1 MRGVDFGGGWSLY
14 GWAMDIQS
22 APAPAP
28 LATPA
33 GGFPLR
39 LTARAVEQ
47 VKAVQKQQ
55 HFDGYYLSVRVVPAG
70 CSGFG
75 YDLNLVPDAQPG
87 DVTGEQ
93 DGVKL
98 LTDALSSTYLA
109 GTEVDYQVGSTGAG
123 FKFTNPNA
131 KSTCGCGT
139 SFST

>member
-1 MRGVDFGGGWSLY
+1 ME
-14 GWAMDIQS
+14 IQS
-22 APAPAP
+22 TPAPAP
-28 LATPA
+28 LSTQGNA
-33 GGFPLR
+33 FPLR

-55 HFDGYYLSVRVVPAG
+55 NFDGYYLSVRVVPAG

-75 YDLNLVPDAQPG
+75 YDLNLVKDVQAG

-93 DGVKL
+93 DGVRL
-98 LTDALSSTYLA
+98 VTDALSSTYLA
-109 GTEVDYQVGSTGAG
+109 GTEVDYLVGSTGAG
-123 FKFTNPNA
+123 FKFSNPNA

>member
-1 MRGVDFGGGWSLY
+1 METQT
-14 GWAMDIQS
+14 APTPAA
-22 APAPAP
+22 APAEGNA
-28 LATPA
+28 
-33 GGFPLR
+33 FPLR
-39 LTARAVEQ
+39 LTAKAVEQ

-55 HFDGYYLSVRVVPAG
+55 GFDGYFLSVRVVPAG

-75 YDLNLVPDAQPG
+75 YDLNLIKDVQAG

-98 LTDALSSTYLA
+98 VTDALSSTYLA
-109 GTEVDYQVGSTGAG
+109 GVVVDYVVGTTGAG
-123 FKFTNPNA
+123 FKFENPNA

>member
-1 MRGVDFGGGWSLY
+1 MDFRRVWPLY
-14 GWAMDIQS
+14 VWAMDIQS
-22 APAPAP
+22 TPSPAPVS
-28 LATPA
+28 TQ
-33 GGFPLR
+33 GGAFPLR

-55 HFDGYYLSVRVVPAG
+55 KFDGYYLSVRVVPSG

-75 YDLNLVPDAQPG
+75 YDLNLVKDVQPG
-87 DVTGEQ
+87 ELTGEQ

-98 LTDALSSTYLA
+98 VTDALSNTYLA
-109 GTEVDYQVGSTGAG
+109 GTEVDYVVGTTGAG
-123 FKFTNPNA
+123 FKFSNPNA